1 MSGFTT
7 RTRPEAVGTPVSVV
21 VNEWLSG
28 RERAGRVDEVETGD
42 ISFLAQDEHVVPLG
56 PPRRPRCW
64 RNRCSTRNLEAGTR
78 AIEGSSP
85 AKP

>member
-56 PPRRPRCW
+56 PPSGSGVGAIDVRP
-64 RNRCSTRNLEAGTR
+64 GT
-78 AIEGSSP
+78 SKQVP
-85 AKP
+85 VP